1 VIDEL
6 ERLVNDIGALH
17 NKLIVLIGPPRCGK
31 TRLLGNL
38 AANRK
43 MLPMNIGAT
52 LATLLAT
59 LPQRQRQ
66 LQAITLLRQ
75 LADNYAGE
83 DLLLIDN
90 IELLFDHSLKLDP
103 LGLLKQQAHSR
114 RVVAVWPGELREGRL
129 TYGEMEHPE
138 HQDYSTEGLVPFTI
152 Q

>member
-1 VIDEL
+1 MIDEL
-6 ERLVNDIGALH
+6 ERLVDDIGALH

-38 AANRK
+38 AANRQ
-43 MLPMNIGAT
+43 MLPMNVGGT

-66 LQAITLLRQ
+66 VQAMTLLRE
-75 LADNYAGE
+75 LADKYAVA

-90 IELLFDHSLKLDP
+90 IELLFDRSLKLDP
-103 LGLLKQQAHSR
+103 LGLLKQQAHHI

-138 HQDYSTEGLVPFTI
+138 HQDYSTEGLVPFEI